1 PHLALTPTCWQ
12 ALVHL
17 ASADGPNTPSYST
30 LLRPRCIS
38 LSLSFQSTTLS
49 AYYLISPLESVGTS
63 AMSPSTGA
71 TVHNRAYAL
80 ALSASLGSLFYGF
93 DIGLIGGVLAMKS
106 FQEYIGLQDA
116 TPSMKASIDGNIVIS
131 LQIGCLVGALSVGYF
146 SGRFGRKSCLQAS
159 GLIFVLGSAL
169 QVVVGWG
176 NTQRHALQLLYI
188 GRFIGGIGV
197 GMVSA
202 LVPAYVAECTP
213 PAIRGRC
220 TGFIQLA
227 NNIGVML
234 SFWVNYFCARYL
246 PSGESQWRLPFAV
259 QIVPAL
265 IFLLCLP
272 WQPESPRFMIE
283 TERYDRAAEIL
294 AYLAHTTTEDP
305 LILATVEEVNT
316 DFLGKRRLP
325 LMKQLQQMNE
335 THGIALRCFIP
346 SLVMLFQQLTGT
358 NAINY
363 FSPMIFAS
371 LGIGET
377 TSGLFATGIY
387 GIVKVIS
394 VCVGLALAVEGIG
407 RKMSLIYGGLGQCIA
422 MLWIGVYTGLHPG
435 TKPNNFLGYIS
446 IAAVYLYAAFFS
458 VGWGPIPW
466 VLAGE
471 VAPNH
476 LRTAVMS
483 LAAGMNWTFATVVA
497 KLTPPHACRNR
508 LWDIPLVRILL
519 LCHIVLGV
527 ALST

>member
-1 PHLALTPTCWQ
+1 
-12 ALVHL
+12 
-17 ASADGPNTPSYST
+17 
-30 LLRPRCIS
+30 
-38 LSLSFQSTTLS
+38 
-49 AYYLISPLESVGTS
+49 
-63 AMSPSTGA
+63 MSPSTGA

-188 GRFIGGIGV
+188 GR
-197 GMVSA
+197 
-202 LVPAYVAECTP
+202 
-213 PAIRGRC
+213 
-220 TGFIQLA
+220 
-227 NNIGVML
+227 
-234 SFWVNYFCARYL
+234 
-246 PSGESQWRLPFAV
+246 
-259 QIVPAL
+259 IVPAL